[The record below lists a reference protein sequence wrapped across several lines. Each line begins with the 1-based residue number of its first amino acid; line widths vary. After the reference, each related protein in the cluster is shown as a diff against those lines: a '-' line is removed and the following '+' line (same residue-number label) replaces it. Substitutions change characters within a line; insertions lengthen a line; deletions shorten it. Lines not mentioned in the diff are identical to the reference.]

1 MARQE
6 RMIVAGK
13 VQIEMSAGERPP
25 DALISRSGYP
35 RGGAEAEGNERL
47 IFGVDKVAKLVAVQR
62 SVARLMIAG

>member
-25 DALISRSGYP
+25 DALIQETFIHVAALNQ
-35 RGGAEAEGNERL
+35 RGA
-47 IFGVDKVAKLVAVQR
+47 
-62 SVARLMIAG
+62 SV